1 MLIKD
6 LQFKVDLVFTYYLV
20 VTYLREITI
29 KCEFRVFA
37 TLSSKKAC
45 NVLRKGFDMQTEVRT
60 CLGIEEPTS
69 EGGWNTW
76 GGGLAPGARFPPYP
90 ENPGFPRPRYRF
102 AASIPSVV
110 YSITQS
116 NSTSR

>member
-1 MLIKD
+1 
-6 LQFKVDLVFTYYLV
+6 VA
-20 VTYLREITI
+20 TYLREITI

-37 TLSSKKAC
+37 TISSKKAC
-45 NVLRKGFDMQTEVRT
+45 YVLRKGFDMQTEVRT

-110 YSITQS
+110 YSMTQS
-116 NSTSR
+116 NNTSR